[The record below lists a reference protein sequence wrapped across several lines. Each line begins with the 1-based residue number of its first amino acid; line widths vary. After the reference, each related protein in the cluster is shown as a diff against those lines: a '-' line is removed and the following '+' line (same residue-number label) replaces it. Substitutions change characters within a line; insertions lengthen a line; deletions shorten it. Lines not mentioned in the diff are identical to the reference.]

1 MYTYLSIHLCNQ
13 INLPFIHLISYKH
26 AGANA
31 SHLQGVKIATEL
43 QGVKIAATDSLLVL
57 ILQLGFF
64 SNKQHYLSVI
74 AIIYYFVKPKN
85 PSVLASK
92 SKNSKKP
99 HSFPNIKGF
108 LETNKPAIEPYIYTK
123 ETSVIVAESQDSRK
137 RHSFANS

>member
-85 PSVLASK
+85 PSVLASRVK
-92 SKNSKKP
+92 TARN
-99 HSFPNIKGF
+99 HTLFR
-108 LETNKPAIEPYIYTK
+108 
-123 ETSVIVAESQDSRK
+123 TSRAFWKQTSPQ
-137 RHSFANS
+137 